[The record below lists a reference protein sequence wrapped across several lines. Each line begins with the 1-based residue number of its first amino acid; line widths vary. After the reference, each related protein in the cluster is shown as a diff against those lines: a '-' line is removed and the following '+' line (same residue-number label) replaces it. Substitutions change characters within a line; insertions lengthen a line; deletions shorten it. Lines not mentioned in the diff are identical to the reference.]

1 MPGLHK
7 GLLRPHSTSST
18 TTTQTN
24 GVIAVANGSS
34 LRSATVKKTDFK
46 TGMPVNGMKIVVAGG
61 TGTITGVST
70 SGTNYVIT
78 YSGGNAFSGGLGNP
92 YIVYRS

>member
-1 MPGLHK
+1 MTGLHK

-18 TTTQTN
+18 TTAQTN
-24 GVIAVANGSS
+24 GVIAVNNASS

-46 TGMPVNGMKIVVAGG
+46 TVAPTVGMKIVVAGS
-61 TGTITGVST
+61 TGTISGVST
-70 SGTNYVIT
+70 SGANYVIT
-78 YSGGNAFSGGLGNP
+78 YSGGNAFINGVGNP